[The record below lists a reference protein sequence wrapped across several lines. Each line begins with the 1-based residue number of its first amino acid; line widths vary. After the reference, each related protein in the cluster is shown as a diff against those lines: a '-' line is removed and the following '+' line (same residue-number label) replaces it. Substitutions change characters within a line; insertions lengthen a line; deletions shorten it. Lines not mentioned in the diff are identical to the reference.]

1 VYERIRCRLMIK
13 SPVNGDSRTLTLVS
27 TLAVKKGPATVL
39 VITDTRSM
47 PFSFANWNA
56 ASSVRSFESA

>member
-1 VYERIRCRLMIK
+1 MIK

-47 PFSFANWNA
+47 PFSFAN
-56 ASSVRSFESA
+56 